1 MIRSI
6 KTTGLML
13 TTGMAALAMAQPAL
27 ALDADA
33 FLDRIESVYK
43 VMGYDFSFGASTV
56 SGDTVTVDGVTVTMV
71 GLSDEPMV
79 LDTELTF
86 TGVVENEDGSFAAER
101 LSVPDIDTVFASEPE
116 GRLTVADIVAE
127 DLWLPP
133 EGVTDAEALI
143 QVMGTMS
150 TGALTLTRGGANV
163 LTIDGMEAVSE
174 FTFDSADALEKITS
188 RFGIANIWADL
199 STVGEEDPQAGAVIE
214 ALGLTSISGNI
225 TQQME
230 WTMADGRMD
239 FDQFLV
245 EFNDIGALSITA
257 DIAGFT
263 PAVLDKIYAMQS
275 SDLDPTS
282 EEAQAQQMMMGM
294 EMAQAI
300 TISNVVTRYDDAGI
314 APKLLEMFASQSGT
328 DRASFVEGLKAM
340 LPMMVAESG
349 IPQLND
355 LVVPP
360 VSEFLDDPKSLEVA
374 VKPATPTSILV
385 LAAAAAN
392 PAGLIQ
398 ALGLAVT
405 ANQPAM

>member
-13 TTGMAALAMAQPAL
+13 TTGMAVLVMAQPAL

-43 VMGYDFSFGASTV
+43 VMGYDFSFGAATL
-56 SGDTVTVDGVTVTMV
+56 SGDTVTVDGVTVTIAGM
-71 GLSDEPMV
+71 SDEPMV

-86 TGVVENEDGSFAAER
+86 TGVVENDDGSYAAER

-116 GRLTVADIVAE
+116 GRLTVANIVAE

-143 QVMGTMS
+143 QVLGSMS
-150 TGALTLTRGGANV
+150 TGALTLTRDGANV
-163 LTIDGMEAVSE
+163 LTIDGMEATSE
-174 FTFDSADALEKITS
+174 FTFDSADELEKITS

-225 TQQME
+225 TQQMD
-230 WTMADGRMD
+230 WTMADGRMV
-239 FDQFLV
+239 FDQFLMD
-245 EFNDIGALSITA
+245 FNDVGALSITA

-314 APKLLEMFASQSGT
+314 APKLLDMFASQSGT

>member
-13 TTGMAALAMAQPAL
+13 TTGMAVLVMAQPAL

-43 VMGYDFSFGASTV
+43 VMGYDFSFGAATL
-56 SGDTVTVDGVTVTMV
+56 SGDTVTVDGVTVTIAGM
-71 GLSDEPMV
+71 SDEPMV

-86 TGVVENEDGSFAAER
+86 TGVVENDDGSYAAER

-116 GRLTVADIVAE
+116 GRLTVANIVAE

-143 QVMGTMS
+143 QVLGSMS
-150 TGALTLTRGGANV
+150 TGALTLTRDGANV
-163 LTIDGMEAVSE
+163 LTIDGMEATSE
-174 FTFDSADALEKITS
+174 FTFDSADKLEKITS

-225 TQQME
+225 TQQMD
-230 WTMADGRMD
+230 WTMADGRMV
-239 FDQFLV
+239 FDQFLMD
-245 EFNDIGALSITA
+245 FNDVGALSITA

-314 APKLLEMFASQSGT
+314 APKLLDMFASQSGT

>member
-13 TTGMAALAMAQPAL
+13 TTGMAVLVMAQPAL

-43 VMGYDFSFGASTV
+43 VMGYDFTFGAATV

-101 LSVPDIDTVFASEPE
+101 LSVPDIDTVFAAEPE

-225 TQQME
+225 TQQMD
-230 WTMADGRMD
+230 WTMADGRMV
-239 FDQFLV
+239 FDQFLMD
-245 EFNDIGALSITA
+245 FNDVGALSITA

-314 APKLLEMFASQSGT
+314 APKLLAMFASQSGT

>member
-13 TTGMAALAMAQPAL
+13 TTGMAVLVMAQPAL

-43 VMGYDFSFGASTV
+43 VMGYDFTFGAATL

-101 LSVPDIDTVFASEPE
+101 LSVPDIDTVFAAEPE

-225 TQQME
+225 TQQMD
-230 WTMADGRMD
+230 WTMADGRMV
-239 FDQFLV
+239 FDQFLMD
-245 EFNDIGALSITA
+245 FNDVGALSITA

-314 APKLLEMFASQSGT
+314 APKLLDMFASQSGT

>member
-13 TTGMAALAMAQPAL
+13 TTGMAVLVMAQPAL

-43 VMGYDFSFGASTV
+43 VMGYDFSFGAATL
-56 SGDTVTVDGVTVTMV
+56 SGDTVTVDGVTVTIAGM
-71 GLSDEPMV
+71 SDEPMV

-86 TGVVENEDGSFAAER
+86 TGVVENDDGSYAAER

-116 GRLTVADIVAE
+116 GRLTVANIVAE

-143 QVMGTMS
+143 QVLGSMS
-150 TGALTLTRGGANV
+150 TGALTLTRDGANV
-163 LTIDGMEAVSE
+163 LTIDGMEATSE
-174 FTFDSADALEKITS
+174 FTFDSADELEKITS

-225 TQQME
+225 TQQMD
-230 WTMADGRMD
+230 WTMADGRMV
-239 FDQFLV
+239 FDQFLMD
-245 EFNDIGALSITA
+245 FNDVGALSLTA

-314 APKLLEMFASQSGT
+314 APKLLDMFASQSGT
-328 DRASFVEGLKAM
+328 DRASFVEGVKAM

>member
-13 TTGMAALAMAQPAL
+13 TTGMAVLVMAQPAL

-43 VMGYDFSFGASTV
+43 VMGYDFSFGAATL
-56 SGDTVTVDGVTVTMV
+56 SGDTVTVDGVTVTIAGM
-71 GLSDEPMV
+71 SDEPMV

-86 TGVVENEDGSFAAER
+86 TGVVENDDGSYAAER

-116 GRLTVADIVAE
+116 GRLTVANIVAE

-143 QVMGTMS
+143 QVLGSMS
-150 TGALTLTRGGANV
+150 TGALTLTRDGANV
-163 LTIDGMEAVSE
+163 LTIDGMEATSE
-174 FTFDSADALEKITS
+174 FTFDSADELEKITS

-225 TQQME
+225 TQQMD
-230 WTMADGRMD
+230 WTMADGRMV
-239 FDQFLV
+239 FDQFLMD
-245 EFNDIGALSITA
+245 FNDVGALSITA

-275 SDLDPTS
+275 SDLDTTS

-314 APKLLEMFASQSGT
+314 APKLLDMFASQSGT